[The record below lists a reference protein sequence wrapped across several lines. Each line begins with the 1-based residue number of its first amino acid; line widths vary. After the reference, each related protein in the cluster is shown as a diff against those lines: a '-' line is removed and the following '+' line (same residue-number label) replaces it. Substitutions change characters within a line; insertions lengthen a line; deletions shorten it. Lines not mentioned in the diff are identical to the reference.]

1 MPLVLTDK
9 EIFGLV
15 SMQEY
20 IQAMENAYL
29 EFGNGTAAIRPRQR
43 YQVAVNDQKFHM
55 TNIIGGAVPGYGVSA
70 VRLNSW
76 PRRRKSPGESRV
88 VTGPGG
94 WGFIVLF
101 DLESGKLLG
110 MLMDGIISDLR
121 VGATTGIAIKRLARA
136 NAVSIGVLGSGRQAK
151 SNLEAICLVR
161 KITRVKIYSPNPEH
175 RAQFADEMETRL
187 KIPITPVETSSE
199 CATDVDIIGCF
210 TSSDEPVFDGN
221 LITAGQTV
229 VSIRNTDHV
238 SRSDEVDQVTFL
250 KSELIAISDK
260 STLLDNRQGELLT
273 LINNGIIPWERV
285 VELKDLVSGK
295 VRGRT
300 TDKQIVYYK
309 NNTGMGIQFAAAG
322 KIVLEAARKKG
333 LGTEIPDELFQR
345 VR

>member
-1 MPLVLTDK
+1 MALVLTDK
-9 EIFGLV
+9 EIAGLV
-15 SMQEY
+15 SMEEY
-20 IQAMENAYL
+20 LQAMENAYL
-29 EFGNGTAAIRPRQR
+29 DFGNDTAAIRPRQR
-43 YQVAVNDQKFHM
+43 YQVSIGPEKFHM
-55 TNIIGGAVPGYGVSA
+55 TNIIGGAVPRYGVSA

-76 PRRRKSPGESRV
+76 PRRKKSSDWGAT

-94 WGFIVLF
+94 WGMIVLF

-121 VGATTGIAIKRLARA
+121 VGATTGIAIKRLAREDC
-136 NAVSIGVLGSGRQAK
+136 VSIGVLGSGRQAK
-151 SNLEAICLVR
+151 ANLEAICLVR
-161 KITRVKIYSPNPEH
+161 KITRAKVYSPNPEH
-175 RAQFADEMETRL
+175 RVQFADEMETRL
-187 KIPITPVETSSE
+187 KIPITPVESSAK

-210 TSSDEPVFDGN
+210 SNSDEPVFDGN

-238 SRSDEVDQVTFL
+238 SRSDEVDQETFL

-260 STLLDNRQGELLT
+260 STLLDNKQGELLT
-273 LINNGIIPWERV
+273 LINNGTIPWDRV

-295 VRGRT
+295 AQGRT